1 MTNVFVHK
9 LLSPF
14 SGGLCDLTELF
25 DWVNFMHEG
34 ACLKRV
40 GGLWLLRLW
49 VGLVSPWVSVVGGEE
64 TSLLCKK
71 VWWKLY

>member
-1 MTNVFVHK
+1 MKNVFVHK

-14 SGGLCDLTELF
+14 SGGLCDLTKLF

-34 ACLKRV
+34 ACLGR
-40 GGLWLLRLW
+40 GGRCMVIEIMGW
-49 VGLVSPWVSVVGGEE
+49 VGAPWVSVVGGEE

-71 VWWKLY
+71 VRPKL